1 MRISKTRAL
10 TYESTTLGLIRSFK
24 MISFY
29 TRGAFFPSLFFSIC
43 ATILLEV
50 AFRLY
55 FDIIYSK
62 VVIRGAVNL
71 AFSTPGLL
79 ACGKVGGDHDD
90 DDDNDDD
97 FVFVLRF

>member
-1 MRISKTRAL
+1 M
-10 TYESTTLGLIRSFK
+10 
-24 MISFY
+24 
-29 TRGAFFPSLFFSIC
+29 
-43 ATILLEV
+43 LEV
-50 AFRLY
+50 TFRLY
-55 FDIIYSK
+55 FDVIYSK

-90 DDDNDDD
+90 DSDDD